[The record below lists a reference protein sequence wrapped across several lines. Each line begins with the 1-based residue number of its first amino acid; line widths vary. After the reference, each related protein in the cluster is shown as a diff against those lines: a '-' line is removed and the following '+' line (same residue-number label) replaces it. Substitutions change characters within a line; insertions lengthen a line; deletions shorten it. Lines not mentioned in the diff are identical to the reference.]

1 MGHQGQGNVFTG
13 TAAEG
18 KWPVMKTWIVFC
30 IPRRE
35 NFSASDNFREHFD
48 IFLWLQECSSVRPL
62 CLERVQKMLWGRLYF
77 LELLSMMPAYKNSP
91 SSYPGLTS
99 LYPCGI
105 FASVLPRHWCAVGYQ
120 RVLKSLWCRV
130 PSVPDGTHY
139 VDLVIWNPQVLT
151 YASWLER
158 RIHMHPNMPGVD
170 ESDMTVAS
178 LLEMWYDATMP
189 SEHSLVNQVHSFTRL
204 QKLIWCRAHLYNR
217 YRIAQL
223 RCLFVLSNYALLPVR
238 D

>member
-1 MGHQGQGNVFTG
+1 M
-13 TAAEG
+13 
-18 KWPVMKTWIVFC
+18 PV
-30 IPRRE
+30 
-35 NFSASDNFREHFD
+35 
-48 IFLWLQECSSVRPL
+48 
-62 CLERVQKMLWGRLYF
+62 
-77 LELLSMMPAYKNSP
+77 YKNSP

-238 D
+238 DQLHDLDFASESGISMTQGLMVPRGVPSGYRPPVPYAERDQECRAIERRVCARWCRDDAMP